1 MFVNGQHNKVA
12 DQVCPSLALSRLGK
26 GHRGLNLMN
35 TKSGRQD
42 SDLGQCRLLAG
53 RLDQPC
59 KIWMWKQRRPE
70 DIRKCAYLE
79 P

>member
-1 MFVNGQHNKVA
+1 
-12 DQVCPSLALSRLGK
+12 
-26 GHRGLNLMN
+26 MN

-42 SDLGQCRLLAG
+42 SDWGQCRLLAG

-59 KIWMWKQRRPE
+59 KIWMWKQRRQE